1 MSFEERDVREA
12 FLFHS
17 YLFEH
22 CSSNIMLKRSIRYHL
37 RYSPNTTNK
46 N

>member
-22 CSSNIMLKRSIRYHL
+22 CSSNIILKLLIRYPL
-37 RYSPNTTNK
+37 RYFPNTTNK
-46 N
+46 T